1 MYHLW
6 HRLKY
11 LLLLGARHLIID
23 ERMVRV
29 SMNLPKSVIIK
40 EVGPRDGLQNEK
52 QFIKTEDK
60 IEWINMLS
68 ETGLSYIEI
77 TSFVN
82 PKWIP
87 QLADAIQ
94 VAKSVKRKQNITY
107 AALVPNERGLEGALE
122 ANIDEVAV
130 FMSASE
136 SHNQQNINKSIMET
150 YPVLTPVIQGA
161 LAAGKTVRG
170 YVSTVFGCPY
180 EGEVTIDAV
189 LSVSEQLFSLGIDEL
204 SLGDTIGVANP
215 KQVEEVLTEVLK
227 RYPSE
232 KIAMHFHNTRGT
244 ALANILVALNLGIT
258 KFDSALGGLGGCPY
272 APGAS
277 GNLAT
282 DDLHYMLDKMGIET
296 GIDQKQLIKAACFIE
311 GKIGKLLPSH
321 TMQAE
326 RSRNC
331 Y

>member
-1 MYHLW
+1 
-6 HRLKY
+6 
-11 LLLLGARHLIID
+11 
-23 ERMVRV
+23 MVTI
-29 SMNLPKSVIIK
+29 SMNLPSSVNIK

-52 QFIKTEDK
+52 QFIQTEDK

-94 VAKSVKRKQNITY
+94 VAKSVKRRQDITY

-136 SHNQQNINKSIMET
+136 SHNQKNINKSIAET
-150 YPVLTPVIQGA
+150 YPVLKPVIQEA
-161 LAAGKTVRG
+161 LAAGRKVRG

-180 EGEVTIDAV
+180 EGEVSIDAV
-189 LSVSEQLFSLGIDEL
+189 LSVSEQLFSLGIHEL

-215 KQVEEVLTEVLK
+215 MQVEGVLTEVLK
-227 RYPSE
+227 RYPRE

-244 ALANILVALNLGIT
+244 ALANVLVALNLGIT
-258 KFDSALGGLGGCPY
+258 NFDSALGGLGGCPY

-296 GIDQKQLIKAACFIE
+296 GIDREQLIKAALFIE

-321 TMQAE
+321 TMQTE

-331 Y
+331 S